1 VNRLVRACG
10 VVVAAVAA
18 VSCTGCMKS
27 ENEGKLEGTKW
38 SSAYIPDFKG
48 ISGRGATASIQFTD
62 GGRFAMEFRVPQGAL
77 RFSGTWRLGPGSI
90 VYLDDV
96 APTMDGMSSFMEYIT
111 VTDDVMIMEDPD
123 GTKIFFTRIDEAMEK
138 AAKTPTTPT
147 GPKKTTLADGT
158 VETTERNGKGVKK
171 TYGQ

>member
-10 VVVAAVAA
+10 VVLAAVAA

-27 ENEGKLEGTKW
+27 ENEGKLENTKW

-48 ISGRGATASIQFTD
+48 ISGRGATASLHFTD
-62 GGRFAMEFRVPQGAL
+62 GGRFAMEFRVPQGSL
-77 RFSGTWRLGPGSI
+77 RFGGSWRLGPGSI
-90 VYLDDV
+90 VYLDDIT
-96 APTMDGMSSFMEYIT
+96 PSLDGMSSCMEYMT
-111 VTDDVMIMEDPD
+111 VSGDVLIMEDPD

-138 AAKTPTTPT
+138 AAKTAAPPT
-147 GPKKTTLADGT
+147 GPKKNTLPDGT